1 MLFKLIVC
9 ALATTSALKMGEA
22 PKPSVQKALALR
34 GGGLSL
40 ETASLIGALYNGG
53 FGVTLLADP
62 EKFYGKD
69 GLVPYFSS
77 AMCPTAQKFFG
88 RAFGAML
95 TAVAAMHFLEP
106 DPTARVLLCKQMS
119 IAGIMIILPMAL
131 ALQDPDNFVPMMFRA
146 QIVMHLAYCYVTGA
160 AGGLF

>member
-9 ALATTSALKMGEA
+9 ALSTTSALKVAEA

-40 ETASLIGALYNGG
+40 ETASLIGAVYNGG

-69 GLVPYFSS
+69 GLVPYFST

-88 RAFGAML
+88 RCFGAML
-95 TAVAAMHFLEP
+95 TAVAAMHFLDGP
-106 DPTARVLLCKQMS
+106 AVSLCKQMA
-119 IAGIMIILPMAL
+119 IAGVMIMFPMVL
-131 ALQDPDNFVPMMFRA
+131 AVQDPDNFIPMMFKA
-146 QIVMHLAYCYVTGA
+146 QIVMHLAYIYVTGS

>member
-1 MLFKLIVC
+1 MLYKMIVC
-9 ALATTSALKMGEA
+9 ALATTSALKVGET
-22 PKPSVQKALALR
+22 PKPVQKALALR

-40 ETASLIGALYNGG
+40 ETAGLIGAVYNGG

-69 GLVPYFSS
+69 GLMPYFST

-95 TAVAAMHFLEP
+95 TAVAAMHFLDGP
-106 DPTARVLLCKQMS
+106 SVSLCKQMS
-119 IAGIMIILPMAL
+119 LAGIMIILPMAL

-146 QIVMHLAYCYVTGA
+146 QIVLHLAYCYITGA

>member
-1 MLFKLIVC
+1 MLFKMIVC
-9 ALATTSALKMGEA
+9 ALATTSALKVGEA

-40 ETASLIGALYNGG
+40 ETASLIGAVYNGG
-53 FGVTLLADP
+53 FGLTLLADP

-69 GLVPYFSS
+69 GIMPYFST
-77 AMCPTAQKFFG
+77 AMCPVAQKFFG
-88 RAFGAML
+88 RSFGAML
-95 TAVAAMHFLEP
+95 TAVAAMHFLDGP
-106 DPTARVLLCKQMS
+106 SVSLCKQMALS
-119 IAGIMIILPMAL
+119 GLMILLPMAL
-131 ALQDPDNFVPMMFRA
+131 ALQDPDNFVQMMFRA